1 MKDIT
6 MTSTQ
11 LVADSYTSYHR
22 SVYLYIYYKINCRE
36 EAEDLAQDVF
46 VRLMDYKKMLRPD
59 TVKFFIHT
67 IARNLVT
74 DYLRRYYKKQEITSY
89 MYDNAVNYT
98 HETES
103 QVIANDLSNL
113 EKHKL
118 QMLSEQRRKVYVM
131 NRFEEQTITEISM
144 KLNLSHRTV
153 ENHLFA
159 GRKEIREFIRQC
171 I

>member
-11 LVADSYTSYHR
+11 IVTDSYTSYRR
-22 SVYLYIYYKINCRE
+22 SVYLYIYYKINSKE
-36 EAEDLAQDVF
+36 EAEDLVQDVF
-46 VRLMDYKKMLRPD
+46 LRLMDYKKMLRPD

-74 DYLRRYYKKQEITSY
+74 DYLRRHYKRQEITSY
-89 MYDNAVNYT
+89 MYDHAVIYT
-98 HETES
+98 NEAES
-103 QVIANDLSNL
+103 QIIANDLLSL

-118 QMLSEQRRKVYVM
+118 QMLSDQRRKVYVM
-131 NRFEEQTITEISM
+131 NRFQEQSVSEISM
-144 KLNLSHRTV
+144 KLNLSQRTV
-153 ENHLFA
+153 ENHLFVS
-159 GRKEIREFIRQC
+159 RKLVRDFIKQC

>member
-74 DYLRRYYKKQEITSY
+74 DYLRRHYKKQEITSY
-89 MYDNAVNYT
+89 MYDHASTYT
-98 HETES
+98 NETES
-103 QVIANDLSNL
+103 QLIANDLSNL
-113 EKHKL
+113 EKYKL

-131 NRFEEQTITEISM
+131 NRFQEQSVSEISV
-144 KLNLSHRTV
+144 KLNLSQRTV

-159 GRKEIREFIRQC
+159 GRKEIREFIKQC

>member
-11 LVADSYTSYHR
+11 FVADSYTSYHR

-74 DYLRRYYKKQEITSY
+74 DYLRRHYKKQEVYAYI
-89 MYDNAVNYT
+89 YDSALKADNM
-98 HETES
+98 TES
-103 QVIANDLSNL
+103 NIIARDLL
-113 EKHKL
+113 ACEKRKL
-118 QMLSEQRRKVYVM
+118 SMLPSQRRKIYYM
-131 NRFEEQTITEISM
+131 SRFHEQSATDISAE
-144 KLNLSHRTV
+144 LNLSRRTV
-153 ENHLFA
+153 ENHLFIS
-159 GRKEIREFIRQC
+159 RKEMREYMLQC